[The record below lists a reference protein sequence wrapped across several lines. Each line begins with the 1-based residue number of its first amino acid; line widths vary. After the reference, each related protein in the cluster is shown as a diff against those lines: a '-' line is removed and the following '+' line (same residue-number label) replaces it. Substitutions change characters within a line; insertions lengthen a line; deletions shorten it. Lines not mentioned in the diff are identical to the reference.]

1 MRKVTVYTGQAGT
14 GKTYSLMQQLTQIL
28 PQREWQKYEA
38 ILALTFMH
46 GSRKRLESNLKFVN
60 NDFKVKC
67 ECSTIDSFA
76 LNILNRFRSYLDLNK
91 PISVSL
97 KGADSEGQFEIQLTL
112 DTIHNNTIK
121 LLNNESVK
129 AFIGNSYPYI
139 IIDEFQD
146 CDGTLLEIVK
156 LLTRSTNVLI
166 AADPFQQLSD
176 TEECEGMNWIL
187 ENKFEIFDLN
197 ATGVKRTKNNKI
209 LNTATCLRKGE
220 NIKGEKIYI
229 TASVSKH
236 LTGAI
241 LKPNIHYN
249 IGSGNIAIISPTK
262 KSNFVKDAIASLS
275 TTYTF
280 KKGSKNA
287 GKTIGPYDN
296 LLENDGYA
304 NIDELLIDIPKRP
317 LNKLELKKLKAK
329 NNFILNRC
337 CEKSLKKMT
346 LRNLEEVPYDEFIY
360 TLNQF
365 IHTHD
370 NFYRK
375 ERISKLTFITIHAAK
390 NREFETVIILW
401 PYEVS
406 GNTLYKRK
414 LLYNAITRAK
424 TNAIIIVQ
432 NRTMDLQ
439 TLAEDDLFGLI
450 IDTE

>member
-1 MRKVTVYTGQAGT
+1 MGKVIVYTGQAGT
-14 GKTYSLMQQLTQIL
+14 GKTYSLMKLITEIL

-38 ILALTFMH
+38 VLALTFMH

-60 NDFKVKC
+60 TDFKVKC

-76 LNILNRFRSYLDLNK
+76 LNILNRFRSYLNLSK

-97 KGADSEGQFEIQLTL
+97 NGVDSEGQFEIQLTL

-121 LLNNESVK
+121 LLNYESVK
-129 AFIGNSYPYI
+129 AFISNSYPYI

-146 CDGTLLEIVK
+146 CNGALLEIVK
-156 LLTRSTNVLI
+156 LLTSSTNVLI
-166 AADPFQQLSD
+166 AADPFQQLTD

-187 ENKFEIFDLN
+187 ENEFEVIDLDSG
-197 ATGVKRTKNNKI
+197 GVKRTNNNKI
-209 LNTATCLRKGE
+209 LNTATCLRKGK
-220 NIKGEKIYI
+220 NLNGTKVYI
-229 TASVSKH
+229 TPSAKA
-236 LTGAI
+236 LTSYF
-241 LKPNIHYN
+241 LKTNIYYN
-249 IGSGNIAIISPTK
+249 IGNGNIAIISPTM
-262 KSNFVKDAIASLS
+262 KSKFVKDAIDSLS

-280 KKGSKNA
+280 RKGKHN
-287 GKTIGPYDN
+287 GKTIGPYNN
-296 LLENDGYA
+296 LLGSDRYA
-304 NIDELLIDIPKRP
+304 NVDELLIDIPKRP
-317 LNKLELKKLKAK
+317 LNKLDLNKLKAK
-329 NNFILNRC
+329 NDFILNRC

-346 LRNLEEVPYDEFIY
+346 LRNLEEVPYDDFVY

-375 ERISKLTFITIHAAK
+375 ERTSKLTFTTIHAAK
-390 NREFETVIILW
+390 NREFDTVIILW

-432 NRTMDLQ
+432 NKTMDLQ

-450 IDTE
+450 LDTA

>member
-1 MRKVTVYTGQAGT
+1 MGKVIVYTGQAGT

-28 PQREWQKYEA
+28 QQREWQKYEA

-60 NDFKVKC
+60 KDFKVKC

-76 LNILNRFRSYLDLNK
+76 LNILNRFRSYLDLSK
-91 PISVSL
+91 PISVSFN
-97 KGADSEGQFEIQLTL
+97 GSDTEGQFEIQLTL

-121 LLNNESVK
+121 LLNFESVK
-129 AFIGNSYPYI
+129 LFISNSYPYM

-146 CDGTLLEIVK
+146 CNGTLLEIVK
-156 LLTRSTNVLI
+156 LLTSSTNVLI

-187 ENKFEIFDLN
+187 ENEFEIYDLN
-197 ATGVKRTKNNKI
+197 AGGVKRTKNNKI

-220 NIKGEKIYI
+220 NIEGEKIYI

-236 LTGAI
+236 LTAAI
-241 LKPNIHYN
+241 LKSNIHYN
-249 IGSGNIAIISPTK
+249 IGKGNIAIISPTK

-275 TTYTF
+275 TTHTF
-280 KKGSKNA
+280 KKGPNM
-287 GKTIGPYDN
+287 GKTIGPYYN
-296 LLENDGYA
+296 LLGSDGFA
-304 NIDELLIDIPKRP
+304 NVEELLIDVPERP
-317 LNKLELKKLKAK
+317 LNKLDLSELKAK
-329 NNFILNRC
+329 KNFILNRC
-337 CEKSLKKMT
+337 CDKSLKKMT
-346 LRNLEEVPYDEFIY
+346 LRNLEEVPYNDFVH

-365 IHTHD
+365 IRTHD

-375 ERISKLTFITIHAAK
+375 ERTSKLTLTTIHAAK
-390 NREFETVIILW
+390 NREFDTVIILW

-406 GNTLYKRK
+406 GSTLYKRK

-432 NRTMDLQ
+432 SKTMDLQ
-439 TLAEDDLFGLI
+439 NLADDKLFGI
-450 IDTE
+450 IVDKK

>member
-1 MRKVTVYTGQAGT
+1 MGKVIVYTGQAGT
-14 GKTYSLMQQLTQIL
+14 GKTYSLMQLLTQIL

-38 ILALTFMH
+38 VLALTFMH
-46 GSRKRLESNLKFVN
+46 GSRKRLESNLKFVKS
-60 NDFKVKC
+60 DFKVKC

-76 LNILNRFRSYLDLNK
+76 LNILNRFRSYLNLSK

-97 KGADSEGQFEIQLTL
+97 NGADSEGQFEIQLTL
-112 DTIHNNTIK
+112 DTIHNNTIN
-121 LLNNESVK
+121 LLNCESVK
-129 AFIGNSYPYI
+129 AFISNSYPYI

-146 CDGTLLEIVK
+146 CNGTLLGMVK
-156 LLTRSTNVLI
+156 LLTSSTNVLI
-166 AADPFQQLSD
+166 AADPFQQLSN

-187 ENKFEIFDLN
+187 ENEFEVIDLD
-197 ATGVKRTKNNKI
+197 AGGVKRTKNNKI

-220 NIKGEKIYI
+220 NINGTKVYI
-229 TASVSKH
+229 TPSVKA
-236 LTGAI
+236 LTSYF
-241 LKPNIHYN
+241 LKTNIYYN
-249 IGSGNIAIISPTK
+249 IGNGNIAIISPTM
-262 KSNFVKDAIASLS
+262 KSKFVKDGIDSLS

-280 KKGSKNA
+280 KKGKHD
-287 GKTIGPYDN
+287 GKTIGPYN
-296 LLENDGYA
+296 TLLGSDGYA
-304 NIDELLIDIPKRP
+304 NVDELLIDIPKRP
-317 LNKLELKKLKAK
+317 LNKLDLKNLKTK

-346 LRNLEEVPYDEFIY
+346 LRNLEEVSYDDFIY

-375 ERISKLTFITIHAAK
+375 ERFSKLILTTIHGAK
-390 NREFETVIILW
+390 NREFDTVIILW

-432 NRTMDLQ
+432 NKTMDLQ

-450 IDTE
+450 IEKE

>member
-1 MRKVTVYTGQAGT
+1 MGNVVVYTGQAGT
-14 GKTYSLMQQLTQIL
+14 GKTYSLMQLLTQLL
-28 PQREWQKYEA
+28 PQREWVKHEA
-38 ILALTFMH
+38 VLALTFMH
-46 GSRKRLESNLKFVN
+46 GSRKRLESNLKFVK

-76 LNILNRFRSYLDLNK
+76 LSILNRFRSYLNLCK

-97 KGADSEGQFEIQLTL
+97 NGSDSEGQFEIQFTL
-112 DTIHNNTIK
+112 DTIHINTIN
-121 LLNNESVK
+121 LLNYESVK
-129 AFIGNSYPYI
+129 AFISNSYPYI

-146 CDGTLLEIVK
+146 CNGALLEIVK
-156 LLTRSTNVLI
+156 LLTNSTNVLI

-187 ENKFEIFDLN
+187 ENEFEIFDLN
-197 ATGVKRTKNNKI
+197 AGGVKRTKNNKI
-209 LNTATCLRKGE
+209 LNTASCLRKGE
-220 NIKGEKIYI
+220 NIDGEKIYI
-229 TASVSKH
+229 TASVSKY
-236 LTGAI
+236 LTAAI

-249 IGSGNIAIISPTK
+249 IGKGNIAIISPTT

-280 KKGSKNA
+280 KNGPNKD
-287 GKTIGPYDN
+287 KTIGPYNN
-296 LLENDGYA
+296 LLGSDGYA
-304 NIDELLIDIPKRP
+304 NVDELLIDIPKRP
-317 LNKLELKKLKAK
+317 LNKLDLKKLKEK

-346 LRNLEEVPYDEFIY
+346 LRNLEEVSYDELIY
-360 TLNQF
+360 TLNQC

-375 ERISKLTFITIHAAK
+375 ERISKLILTTIHAAK
-390 NREFETVIILW
+390 NREFDTVIILW

-432 NRTMDLQ
+432 NKNMDLQ

>member
-1 MRKVTVYTGQAGT
+1 MGKVIVYTGQAGT
-14 GKTYSLMQQLTQIL
+14 GKTYSLMQLLTQIL

-38 ILALTFMH
+38 VLALTFMH

-60 NDFKVKC
+60 TDFKVKC

-76 LNILNRFRSYLDLNK
+76 LNILNRFRSYLELSK
-91 PISVSL
+91 PISISL
-97 KGADSEGQFEIQLTL
+97 NGVDSEGQFEIQLTL
-112 DTIHNNTIK
+112 DSIHNKTIK
-121 LLNNESVK
+121 LLNYESVK
-129 AFIGNSYPYI
+129 TFISNSYPYI

-146 CDGTLLEIVK
+146 CNGTLLEIVK
-156 LLTRSTNVLI
+156 LLTSSTNVLI

-187 ENKFEIFDLN
+187 ENEFEVIDLDSG
-197 ATGVKRTKNNKI
+197 GVKRTNNSKI

-220 NIKGEKIYI
+220 NINGTKVYI
-229 TASVSKH
+229 TPSAKA
-236 LTGAI
+236 LTSYF
-241 LKPNIHYN
+241 LKTNIYYN
-249 IGSGNIAIISPTK
+249 IGIGNIAIISPTM
-262 KSNFVKDAIASLS
+262 KSKFVKDAIDSLS
-275 TTYTF
+275 ATYTF
-280 KKGSKNA
+280 KKGRHN
-287 GKTIGPYDN
+287 GKTIGPYN
-296 LLENDGYA
+296 KLLGSDGYA
-304 NIDELLIDIPKRP
+304 NVDELLIEIPKRH
-317 LNKLELKKLKAK
+317 LNKLDLNKLKSK

-337 CEKSLKKMT
+337 CEKSLKKMA
-346 LRNLEEVPYDEFIY
+346 LRNLGEVPYDDFVY

-375 ERISKLTFITIHAAK
+375 ERTSKLTVTTIHAAK
-390 NREFETVIILW
+390 NREFDTVIILW

-432 NRTMDLQ
+432 SKTMDLQ
-439 TLAEDDLFGLI
+439 NLADDDLFGLI
-450 IDTE
+450 IDIE

>member
-1 MRKVTVYTGQAGT
+1 MGKVIVYTGQAGT
-14 GKTYSLMQQLTQIL
+14 GKTYSLMQLLTQIL

-38 ILALTFMH
+38 VLALTFMH

-76 LNILNRFRSYLDLNK
+76 LNILNRFRSYLDLSK

-97 KGADSEGQFEIQLTL
+97 NGADSEGQFEIQLTL

-121 LLNNESVK
+121 LLNYESVK
-129 AFIGNSYPYI
+129 AFISNSYPYI

-146 CDGTLLEIVK
+146 CNGTLLEIVK
-156 LLTRSTNVLI
+156 LLTSSTNVLI

-187 ENKFEIFDLN
+187 ENEFEIFDLN
-197 ATGVKRTKNNKI
+197 AGGVKRTKNNKI

-220 NIKGEKIYI
+220 NIEGEKIYI

-236 LTGAI
+236 LTAAI

-249 IGSGNIAIISPTK
+249 IGKGNIAIISPTK

-280 KKGSKNA
+280 KKGPNKD
-287 GKTIGPYDN
+287 KTIGPYN
-296 LLENDGYA
+296 TLLGSDGYA
-304 NIDELLIDIPKRP
+304 NVDELLIDIPKRP
-317 LNKLELKKLKAK
+317 LNKLDLKKLKAK

-337 CEKSLKKMT
+337 CERSLKKMT

-375 ERISKLTFITIHAAK
+375 ERISKLTLTTIHAAK
-390 NREFETVIILW
+390 NREFDTVIILW

-432 NRTMDLQ
+432 NKTMDLQ

-450 IDTE
+450 VDKE

>member
-1 MRKVTVYTGQAGT
+1 MGKVIVYTGQAGT
-14 GKTYSLMQQLTQIL
+14 GKTYSLMQLLAQIL

-38 ILALTFMH
+38 VLALTFMH

-76 LNILNRFRSYLDLNK
+76 INILNRFRSYLNFSK
-91 PISVSL
+91 PINVSWN
-97 KGADSEGQFEIQLTL
+97 GVDSESQFEIQLTL
-112 DTIHNNTIK
+112 DTIHNYTID

-129 AFIGNSYPYI
+129 AFISNSYPYI

-146 CDGTLLEIVK
+146 CNGTLLEIVK
-156 LLTRSTNVLI
+156 LLTSSTNVLI

-187 ENKFEIFDLN
+187 ENEFKIFDLD
-197 ATGVKRTKNNKI
+197 ASGVKRTKNNKI

-220 NIKGEKIYI
+220 NIEGDKIYI

-236 LTGAI
+236 LTAAI
-241 LKPNIHYN
+241 LKPNIYYN
-249 IGSGNIAIISPTK
+249 IGKGNIAIIYPTK
-262 KSNFVKDAIASLS
+262 KSKFVKDAIASLS
-275 TTYTF
+275 STHTF
-280 KKGSKNA
+280 KKGPNKD
-287 GKTIGPYDN
+287 KTIGPYNN
-296 LLENDGYA
+296 LLGSDDYA
-304 NIDELLIDIPKRP
+304 NLDELLIDIPKGP
-317 LNKLELKKLKAK
+317 LNKLDLKNLKAK
-329 NNFILNRC
+329 NDFILNRC

-346 LRNLEEVPYDEFIY
+346 LRNRAEVSYDDFIY

-375 ERISKLTFITIHAAK
+375 ERLSKLTLTTIHGAK
-390 NREFETVIILW
+390 NREFDTVIILW

-424 TNAIIIVQ
+424 SNAIIIVQ
-432 NRTMDLQ
+432 NSTMDLQ
-439 TLAEDDLFGLI
+439 ALAEDDLFGLI
-450 IDTE
+450 IDKE

>member
-1 MRKVTVYTGQAGT
+1 MGKVIVYTGQAGT
-14 GKTYSLMQQLTQIL
+14 GKTYSLMQLLTQIL

-76 LNILNRFRSYLDLNK
+76 LNILNRFRSYLDLSK
-91 PISVSL
+91 PISVNFN
-97 KGADSEGQFEIQLTL
+97 GADSEGQFEIQLTL

-121 LLNNESVK
+121 LLNYESVK
-129 AFIGNSYPYI
+129 AFISNSYPYI

-146 CDGTLLEIVK
+146 CNGTLLEIVK
-156 LLTRSTNVLI
+156 LLTSSTNVLI

-176 TEECEGMNWIL
+176 TEGCEGMNWIL
-187 ENKFEIFDLN
+187 ENEFEVIDLD
-197 ATGVKRTKNNKI
+197 AGGVKRTNNNKI

-220 NIKGEKIYI
+220 NINGTKVYI
-229 TASVSKH
+229 TPSAKA
-236 LTGAI
+236 LTSYF
-241 LKPNIHYN
+241 LKTNIYYN
-249 IGSGNIAIISPTK
+249 IGNGNIAIISPTM
-262 KSNFVKDAIASLS
+262 KSKFVKDAIDSLS

-280 KKGSKNA
+280 KKGKHS
-287 GKTIGPYDN
+287 GKTIGPYNN
-296 LLENDGYA
+296 LLGSDGYA
-304 NIDELLIDIPKRP
+304 NVDELLKDIPKRP
-317 LNKLELKKLKAK
+317 LDKLELKKLKAK

-337 CEKSLKKMT
+337 CEKTLKKMT

-370 NFYRK
+370 NFYRR
-375 ERISKLTFITIHAAK
+375 ERISNLTLTTIHAAK
-390 NREFETVIILW
+390 NREFDTVIILW

-432 NRTMDLQ
+432 NKTMDLQ

-450 IDTE
+450 VDKE